1 MTQRKSIAIGLMAAL
16 PFAALAQS
24 APAKSDP
31 LDAKSAVTATAYQ
44 SAFADYVPA
53 ARLDNEASPDQAWR
67 AANDKV
73 AQSEG
78 HAGHHAS
85 PGMPPA
91 EPMKPAPVK
100 QAPVDHSNH

>member
-31 LDAKSAVTATAYQ
+31 LDAKAAVTATAYQ
-44 SAFADYVPA
+44 SAFADYVSA
-53 ARLDNEASPDQAWR
+53 ASLDNETSPDKVWR

-73 AQSEG
+73 AQAEG
-78 HAGHHAS
+78 HSGHHGS
-85 PGMPPA
+85 HGMPPA